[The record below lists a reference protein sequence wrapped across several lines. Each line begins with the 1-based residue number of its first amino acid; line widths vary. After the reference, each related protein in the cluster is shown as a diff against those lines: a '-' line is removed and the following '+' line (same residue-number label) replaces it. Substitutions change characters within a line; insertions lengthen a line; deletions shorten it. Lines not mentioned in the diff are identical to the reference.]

1 MVSHTDQSLFHPAFD
16 VAAEND
22 FEDAGAR
29 DRTSCAVAM
38 VLNMFVLGFEA
49 IPPTLRRMLARRQR
63 ANKKSQPIAGLFGQI
78 VKFAGRFG
86 LVLLFAEGNGLV
98 S

>member
-38 VLNMFVLGFEA
+38 VLNMFILGFEA
-49 IPPTLRRMLARRQR
+49 IPPDVAE
-63 ANKKSQPIAGLFGQI
+63 NAGPTS
-78 VKFAGRFG
+78 
-86 LVLLFAEGNGLV
+86 EGK
-98 S
+98 